1 MHVLTLMHLK
11 IKIGMFEELSKPLK
25 MDGIQI
31 YLSDVAC
38 LTSMQNAVAKKNGKM
53 ITHCFWFKN
62 LSLDGEI
69 QHCCHY
75 FQL

>member
-1 MHVLTLMHLK
+1 MHVLALMHLK
-11 IKIGMFEELSKPLK
+11 IKIGMFEQLSKPLK

-31 YLSDVAC
+31 CLLDVAC
-38 LTSMQNAVAKKNGKM
+38 LTSMQNAVAKKHGKM
-53 ITHCFWFKN
+53 ITHCFWFNN

-69 QHCCHY
+69 QHCCHC